1 VALPTPRTAP
11 AFKLSAAIPITI
23 IGGFAEP
30 SQPKENQLFC
40 WPAPRQLLA
49 ASGMEDPTFSVT
61 VSSPTNIA
69 LIKYWGKRDS
79 KLNLPINSSV
89 SVTLNQRDLRT
100 VTTVTASPAYEKD
113 RLWLNGVEED
123 VSASKRLQ
131 AVFREVRKRAGEL
144 RDPKTGEVHTRKGGW
159 DGYHVWVVSENNFPT
174 AAGLASS
181 AAGYSALTFAL
192 AKLYGVPES
201 LAGEL
206 SCVARMGSGSAC
218 RSLAGGFVAW
228 DMGSKADGTDSRA
241 RQVAAETHW
250 PELQVLVLVI
260 SDTKKTVSSTAG
272 MQTSVETSAL
282 LAHRASAVVP
292 ARMEQMEAAYRA
304 RDFPAVAELMMR
316 DSNQFHATCLD
327 TYPPVCY
334 MNDASRSVVRMVH
347 ALNDSCGAVVCGYTF
362 DAGPNAVLLTLK
374 QHTPVVLAAVTA
386 YFPPRRRIGSTLG
399 SKPDLVSAVT
409 SATLPPSLV
418 ANYPLPPQRDVVSY
432 VYHTDVGPGAMV
444 LDDVESLATPD
455 GTPKRAVAAPWY
467 TRPVGAQGA
476 VILALKACCIIFPVA
491 MAYRRLR

>member
-1 VALPTPRTAP
+1 MD
-11 AFKLSAAIPITI
+11 PIY
-23 IGGFAEP
+23 
-30 SQPKENQLFC
+30 SL
-40 WPAPRQLLA
+40 
-49 ASGMEDPTFSVT
+49 T

-69 LIKYWGKRDS
+69 LIKYWGKRDA

-100 VTTVTASPAYEKD
+100 VTTVTASRAYSED
-113 RLWLNGVEED
+113 RLWLNGVEES

-144 RDPKTGEVHTRKGGW
+144 RDPKTGEVHVRQGGW

-206 SCVARMGSGSAC
+206 SCISRMGSGSAC

-282 LAHRASAVVP
+282 LAHRAAAVVP
-292 ARMEQMEAAYRA
+292 ARMERMEAAYRA
-304 RDFPAVAELMMR
+304 RDFAAVAELMMK

-327 TYPPVCY
+327 TFPPVFY
-334 MNDASRSVVRMVH
+334 MNDASRAVVRLVH
-347 ALNDSCGAVVCGYTF
+347 ALNDACGAVVCGYTF

-374 QHTPVVLAAVTA
+374 QHMPMVLAAVAA
-386 YFPPRRRIGSTLG
+386 YFPPRRRIANTLA
-399 SKPDLVSAVT
+399 SKPEVIAAVK
-409 SATLPPSLV
+409 AARLPPSL
-418 ANYPLPPQRDVVSY
+418 AAKFPLPPQRDVVSY

-444 LDDVESLATPD
+444 LDDADTLATSE
-455 GTPKRAVAAPWY
+455 GTPKRVGTVPWY
-467 TRPVGAQGA
+467 MQPVSAEDA
-476 VILALKACCIIFPVA
+476 LVFALKACCVIIPVA
-491 MAYRRLR
+491 MVYRRCR